1 MTDYE
6 SQTERDTLVRLV
18 GQDSALRVLWESN
31 HCLQVLLADTEARVK
46 DTEEQLN
53 STERLLN
60 KRNSEMDRLIAAID
74 AERADYQRFRSLA
87 GEEANAARE
96 INAAATEERDFWKSR
111 ANELSDRMVAEV
123 QPLLVG
129 DPLVF
134 AALAYRDAKGEPTSR
149 KITAIKALRSYTGLG
164 LREAKL
170 AVEQVIKIVEM
181 KEAAA

>member
-18 GQDSALRVLWESN
+18 GQDSALRILWENN
-31 HCLQVLLADTEARVK
+31 HCLRALLADTEARVK

-74 AERADYQRFRSLA
+74 AERADYARILVNK
-87 GEEANAARE
+87 EATITNRNEMIADLRQE
-96 INAAATEERDFWKSR
+96 HDFWKKR
-111 ANELSDRMVAEV
+111 ANELAGSMKADV

-129 DPLVF
+129 DPL
-134 AALAYRDAKGEPTSR
+134 AATARVYRDSR
-149 KITAIKALRSYTGLG
+149 NKITAIKALRSYTGLG
-164 LREAKL
+164 LLEAKL
-170 AVEQVIKIVEM
+170 AVEQIIKIMEM
-181 KEAAA
+181 KEATE

>member
-74 AERADYQRFRSLA
+74 AERADYARIL
-87 GEEANAARE
+87 GGKEATIANRNEMIADLRQE
-96 INAAATEERDFWKSR
+96 HDFWKNR
-111 ANELSDRMVAEV
+111 ANELADNMKAQVML
-123 QPLLVG
+123 LLVG
-129 DPLVF
+129 DPL
-134 AALAYRDAKGEPTSR
+134 AATARVYRDSR
-149 KITAIKALRSYTGLG
+149 NKITAIKALRSYTGLG
-164 LREAKL
+164 LHEAKL